1 MRKLEIEYRTKE
13 QDKEN
18 YFKDSTYFTFTIKD
32 RTTVISIAPSE
43 TRKLSDIVYGIEEEL
58 QDGYHLQKD
67 EKFEISQ
74 FDKYVIEYEEKYKTR
89 IDSLVYNFVKNN
101 YKELQEGLITAQE
114 LILRT
119 ENYIKEK
126 ISYE

>member
-74 FDKYVIEYEEKYKTR
+74 FDKYVIEYEEKCKTR

>member
-1 MRKLEIEYRTKE
+1 M
-13 QDKEN
+13 
-18 YFKDSTYFTFTIKD
+18 
-32 RTTVISIAPSE
+32 
-43 TRKLSDIVYGIEEEL
+43 
-58 QDGYHLQKD
+58 QDGYYLQKD
-67 EKFEISQ
+67 EKFEISEL
-74 FDKYVIEYEEKYKTR
+74 DKYVIEYEEKYKTR

-101 YKELQEGLITAQE
+101 CRELQEGLITVQE

>member
-1 MRKLEIEYRTKE
+1 MQKLEIEYRTKE

-18 YFKDSTYFTFTIKD
+18 YFKDSTYFTFTFKD

-43 TRKLSDIVYGIEEEL
+43 TRKLSNIVYGIEEEL

-67 EKFEISQ
+67 EKFEISE

-101 YKELQEGLITAQE
+101 YRELQEGLITVQE
-114 LILRT
+114 LISRT

>member
-1 MRKLEIEYRTKE
+1 MQKLEIEYRTKE

-18 YFKDSTYFTFTIKD
+18 YFKDSTYFTFTFKD
-32 RTTVISIAPSE
+32 RTTVISVAPNE
-43 TRKLSDIVYGIEEEL
+43 TRKLIDIVYGIEEEL

-101 YKELQEGLITAQE
+101 YKELQEGWITVQE
-114 LILRT
+114 LISRT

>member
-1 MRKLEIEYRTKE
+1 MPKLEIEYRTKE
-13 QDKEN
+13 QDREN
-18 YFKDSTYFTFTIKD
+18 YFKDNTYFTFTIKD

-43 TRKLSDIVYGIEEEL
+43 TRNLSDIVYGIEEEL

-89 IDSLVYNFVKNN
+89 IDF
-101 YKELQEGLITAQE
+101 
-114 LILRT
+114 
-119 ENYIKEK
+119 IKSK
-126 ISYE
+126 HNK

>member
-1 MRKLEIEYRTKE
+1 MQKLEIEYRTKE

-18 YFKDSTYFTFTIKD
+18 YFKDSTYFTFTFKD
-32 RTTVISIAPSE
+32 RTTVISIEPNE
-43 TRKLSDIVYGIEEEL
+43 TRKLSDIVYGIEEEV

-74 FDKYVIEYEEKYKTR
+74 FDKYVIEHEEKYKTR

-101 YKELQEGLITAQE
+101 YKELQEGLITVQE
-114 LILRT
+114 LISKT

>member
-1 MRKLEIEYRTKE
+1 MPKLEIEYRTKE
-13 QDKEN
+13 QDKVN

-32 RTTVISIAPSE
+32 RTTVISIAPNE
-43 TRKLSDIVYGIEEEL
+43 TRKLSNIVYGIEEEL

-101 YKELQEGLITAQE
+101 YKELQEGLITVQE
-114 LILRT
+114 LISKT

>member
-32 RTTVISIAPSE
+32 RATVISIAPNE

-67 EKFEISQ
+67 EKFEISE
-74 FDKYVIEYEEKYKTR
+74 FDKYVIEYEEKFKTR

-101 YKELQEGLITAQE
+101 YEELQEGLITVQE